1 MCTMFFHGVW
11 CYRLI
16 THCRHLLTWHAYV
29 GVNYFCN
36 VMGTKKYSP
45 LVWTRFFFKGREKKI
60 SFWKYLCTCG
70 RGLRQ
75 KHTHTDRPTFSHG
88 ENAPQQGYKP
98 ADTPSKGAYGR
109 WESWSSSE
117 VKRKPVGQIRF
128 FSFLAE
134 LSISLQCCAVIPPDL
149 GLSRRSVLEGSE
161 SLLIRPGGQRVYDD
175 ITQPL
180 SLHTRPSVSLR
191 VCLQILGSRGVW
203 RWLHE
208 LKTMLT

>member
-1 MCTMFFHGVW
+1 MPMWASTISAMSWGQRNIHRWSGW
-11 CYRLI
+11 Y
-16 THCRHLLTWHAYV
+16 
-29 GVNYFCN
+29 
-36 VMGTKKYSP
+36 
-45 LVWTRFFFKGREKKI
+45 FFFKGREKKI
-60 SFWKYLCTCG
+60 RFRKYLCTCG

-75 KHTHTDRPTFSHG
+75 KHTHADRPTFSHG

-98 ADTPSKGAYGR
+98 ADTPSEGAYGW

-128 FSFLAE
+128 FSFLTE
-134 LSISLQCCAVIPPDL
+134 LSISLWCCTVIPPDL
-149 GLSRRSVLEGSE
+149 GLSQRSVLEGSE

-191 VCLQILGSRGVW
+191 VCLQILFPSFLLGSRGAS

-208 LKTMLT
+208 LQTMLT